1 MARPLPVGEWARR
14 RAAGITGR
22 GPWWERRALE
32 GNDVYAEWER
42 IASPVIYPTTA
53 GFVGRAYEIGG
64 EAEVSRRVL
73 TVVRT
78 LKNLSRQ
85 YATSKAAAVAPAV
98 PLAVVPPR

>member
-22 GPWWERRALE
+22 GAWWERRALE
-32 GNDVYAEWER
+32 GNDAYAEWER
-42 IASPVIYPTTA
+42 IANPALYNVTA
-53 GFVGRAYEIGG
+53 GFVGKAYEVGG

-78 LKNLSRQ
+78 LKGLSRQ
-85 YATSKAAAVAPAV
+85 YVASAAARAVAPAV
-98 PLAVVPPR
+98 PVVAPVA

>member
-1 MARPLPVGEWARR
+1 MARPLPVGTWAQR

-32 GNDVYAEWER
+32 GNDAYAEWER
-42 IASPVIYPTTA
+42 IANPAIYSVTA
-53 GFVGRAYEIGG
+53 GFVGKAYEIGG

-78 LKNLSRQ
+78 WKSLSRQ
-85 YATSKAAAVAPAV
+85 YAGARVGAIAPAV
-98 PLAVVPPR
+98 PVPAVPAV